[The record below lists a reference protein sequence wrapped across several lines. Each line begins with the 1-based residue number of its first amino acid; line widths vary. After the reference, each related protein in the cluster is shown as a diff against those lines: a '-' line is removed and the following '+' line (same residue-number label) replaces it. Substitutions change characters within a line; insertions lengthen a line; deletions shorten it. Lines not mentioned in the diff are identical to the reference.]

1 MHNGKNIFQFLYL
14 HRNTDHHQNHISYYQ
29 SQIPSIPKKFTEI
42 PNKSCPQTQRQKQ
55 NLHGRENNCYGATA
69 ADSVTYQRKLEATL
83 APVQHQQ
90 YLPHKSPLLQ
100 VFTLQYKNNINEFF
114 SVRDLHAHFIFTD
127 HAINPESS
135 WHVGNLW
142 ATFHQVGILIML
154 SVLQLGLDFV
164 LSYLVAW

>member
-14 HRNTDHHQNHISYYQ
+14 HHNTDHHQNHISHRSHPFQ
-29 SQIPSIPKKFTEI
+29 KKSLKFT
-42 PNKSCPQTQRQKQ
+42 NKSCPQTQRQKQ

-83 APVQHQQ
+83 APVQNQQ